1 MLSNMLYQFSIF
13 ADYSN
18 LDFLKI
24 LSSFGKLSL
33 VPNVVSRSDDD
44 GRICTGMSF
53 STSQMPFFIRTFPDR
68 IDVLHIAER
77 KEGFEAQEQGE
88 ICERLRS
95 SMHTIE
101 NIFSEIIQLANRMAW
116 YTEYVYFGIDY
127 ETRMKFK
134 NRFLKDIDFY
144 REKTQPEFM
153 VRYVGKDEKSV
164 NGVNERINIVTSIE
178 NWRQNILPVISFSEG
193 YKISID
199 INTIWE
205 NKKNRFSGQNYD
217 DFINV
222 AIDIQNS
229 VKGSVL
235 YGCD

>member
-24 LSSFGKLSL
+24 LSSFDRMPLF
-33 VPNVVSRSDDD
+33 PNVISRSDND
-44 GRICTGMSF
+44 GQICPGMSF
-53 STSQMPFFIRTFPDR
+53 GASHMPFFIRTFPDR
-68 IDVLHIAER
+68 IDVLRIAEQ
-77 KEGFEAQEQGE
+77 KEGFDAQEQGE
-88 ICERLRS
+88 ICEQLRS
-95 SMHTIE
+95 TMHTIE
-101 NIFSEIIQLANRMAW
+101 NIFSEIMQLANRMAW
-116 YTEYVYFGIDY
+116 YTEYVYFEIDY
-127 ETRMKFK
+127 ETRIKFK
-134 NRFLKDIDFY
+134 KRFLKEIDFY

-164 NGVNERINIVTSIE
+164 SGGNELINIVTSIE
-178 NWRQNILPVISFSEG
+178 NWQQNISPAISLSEG

-205 NKKNRFSGQNYD
+205 NKRNRFSGQNYD
-217 DFINV
+217 DFIKV
-222 AIDIQNS
+222 ATDIQDS

-235 YGCD
+235 YGCN